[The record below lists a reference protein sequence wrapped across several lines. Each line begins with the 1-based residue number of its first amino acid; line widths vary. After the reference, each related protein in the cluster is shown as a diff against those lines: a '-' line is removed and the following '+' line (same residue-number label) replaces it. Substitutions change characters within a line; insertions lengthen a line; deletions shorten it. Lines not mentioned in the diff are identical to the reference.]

1 EAARRAREGAPAGM
15 RVEVEVTTL
24 EEASAVA
31 ALEVDVVMVDNASPA
46 ESRRIAA
53 AIRRLAPKTEIEASG
68 GITEKNAPEYAAW
81 ADIISLGSLTH
92 SYSSCDFSL
101 EVTRVVGKGHR
112 RLNRSLPGGSG
123 SRG

>member
-1 EAARRAREGAPAGM
+1 
-15 RVEVEVTTL
+15 
-24 EEASAVA
+24 
-31 ALEVDVVMVDNASPA
+31 MVDNASP
-46 ESRRIAA
+46 SDGRRIAA
-53 AIRRLAPKTEIEASG
+53 EVRRLAPKTEIEASG
-68 GITEKNAPEYAAW
+68 GITEQNAPEYAAW

-92 SYSSCDFSL
+92 SYDSCDFSL